1 MRSTLLE
8 LLGGA
13 EAGGYALGAFNIYNL
28 EGVRA
33 VLSAAEAESSPA
45 MLQIHPAALAHGG
58 PGLVALCLRAAD
70 EAAVPVGVHLD
81 HASDAG
87 DIRAALAAGVP
98 SVMADGSHLPYADNM
113 AFTRSIVDEAHAL
126 GAAVEAELGR
136 LSGSEDG
143 LSVPEYEALLTDPA
157 QAAAFVAGS
166 GADALAVCIGNAH
179 GRYRREPQLDFARL
193 AAVRAATPAPIV
205 LHGASGLPADQV
217 RRAVALGV
225 RKFNVNTEVRAA
237 YVDALRAGLAGGASP
252 DLLELMR
259 AAQAAMQAVVAE
271 KLRLFG
277 SAGAARPH

>member
-8 LLGGA
+8 LLGEA

-33 VLSAAEAESSPA
+33 VVAAAEAEVSPA
-45 MLQIHPAALAHGG
+45 ILQIHPAALAHGG
-58 PGLVALCLRAAD
+58 PGLVALCLRAAE

-81 HASDAG
+81 HATDTG

-98 SVMADGSHLPYADNM
+98 SVMADGSHLPYEENL
-113 AFTRSIVDEAHAL
+113 AFTRRIAEEAHAL

-157 QAAAFVAGS
+157 RAASFVAES

-179 GRYRREPQLDFARL
+179 GRYRREPSLDFVRL
-193 AAVRAATPAPIV
+193 EAVRAATPAPLV
-205 LHGASGLPADQV
+205 LHGASGLPAGQV
-217 RRAVALGV
+217 RRAVELGV

-237 YVDALRAGLAGGASP
+237 YVGALRAGLAGDAAP
-252 DLLELMR
+252 DLLDLMR
-259 AAQAAMQAVVAE
+259 AAQAAMHVVVAE

-277 SAGAARPH
+277 SSGTARAA